1 MQGGPIGLDE
11 QHLDAKLLRPAV
23 DPTIPPAARDLL
35 LASHAAPSGET
46 APGETA
52 SSNTASG
59 ETASGETAPGP
70 QRPGLLPRDPEPR
83 LATVDGA
90 ATGLSTGMFAALTG
104 VLPWAVGILI
114 FQGAMGWQSAAGR
127 YALLLIE
134 MIVAV
139 TFVVFGS
146 RVARVGQARGRLT
159 AAAVAQAYHGRYLTG
174 ADLDA
179 PARVLLRRAQEAVD
193 VATQAAVSQA
203 GLLDEV
209 PALAAQE
216 WDIAVSLREQ
226 ARLRAKRT
234 EITQA
239 TQATQAAPAAGT
251 AGQATATE
259 PADAIAP
266 TGTTQPTGA
275 TAHLLRQHLD
285 AAQTAEQSVTDRV
298 AALERFAAEVG
309 EADAAYR
316 DWQARARLAE
326 LIGPHLEMLARTAAD
341 AHGIAE
347 LTEMT
352 GRARAIADALRDD
365 EQPNDPQP
373 AHRPGNEQP
382 NDPQPGDGQPG

>member
-1 MQGGPIGLDE
+1 LDE
-11 QHLDAKLLRPAV
+11 QHLDAELLRPAV
-23 DPTIPPAARDLL
+23 DPTIPLAAQEVL
-35 LASHAAPSGET
+35 LASHGL
-46 APGETA
+46 
-52 SSNTASG
+52 ASG
-59 ETASGETAPGP
+59 ETPSGEVPSPVPASGETTADGTTADGTASGP
-70 QRPGLLPRDPEPR
+70 QRPGLLPLDPEAR
-83 LATVDGA
+83 LATVNGA

-139 TFVVFGS
+139 TFVVLGTH
-146 RVARVGQARGRLT
+146 VARVGQGRGRLT
-159 AAAVAQAYHGRYLTG
+159 AAMIARTYDGRYLTG

-179 PARVLLRRAQEAVD
+179 PARVLMRRAQEAID
-193 VATQAAVSQA
+193 VATQASVSQA

-226 ARLRAKRT
+226 ARLRAKRA
-234 EITQA
+234 EIIQ
-239 TQATQAAPAAGT
+239 
-251 AGQATATE
+251 ATE
-259 PADAIAP
+259 PAS
-266 TGTTQPTGA
+266 A

-285 AAQTAEQSVTDRV
+285 AAQMAEQSVTDRI
-298 AALERFAAEVG
+298 AALERFANEVR

-326 LIGPHLEMLARTAAD
+326 LAGPHLEMLARTAAD

-352 GRARAIADALRDD
+352 GHARAIIDALRDD
-365 EQPNDPQP
+365 EQPS
-373 AHRPGNEQP
+373 HERPSRRPNGEQL
-382 NDPQPGDGQPG
+382 GDRQAGGGQLG